1 MKKEGYIFL
10 DLDQTLIS
18 AQSRFRDD
26 EDDEEEYYEIERNKR
41 KATKF
46 NYMNMDNYYVIFER
60 PHLQKFLDYL
70 FKHFNVSVWTAA
82 SQEYAMFII
91 EHILIKN
98 KKERKLDHVLFSYHG
113 KRSSKLKRG
122 TKDLNMLWDIYK
134 IRECTKQNT
143 VILDDYDEVYNTQI
157 NNCIIAKPFYFT
169 NEKSEKD
176 RFLVDLIP
184 ELEKMRIR
192 IEKKEDLKVTEI
204 NQRMSSIHS

>member
-1 MKKEGYIFL
+1 MKKEGYVFL

-18 AQSRFRDD
+18 AQSRFLDD
-26 EDDEEEYYEIERNKR
+26 EDDEEEYYEIEKNKR

-46 NYMNMDNYYVIFER
+46 KYMNMDNYYVIFER

-122 TKDLNMLWDIYK
+122 TKDLNMLWDVYK

-143 VILDDYDEVYNTQI
+143 VILDDYDEVYNTQV

-169 NEKSEKD
+169 DDKSEKD
-176 RFLVDLIP
+176 RFLLDLIP
-184 ELEKMRIR
+184 ELEKMRLR
-192 IEKKEDLKVTEI
+192 IEKKEDLKVSEI
-204 NQRMSSIHS
+204 NHKMASIHS